1 MVKKSKTAVVDF
13 TVDHSAASLAES
25 WLDGMVKRDSGD
37 QTADTVLPDEEAMQ
51 QPRPARMGLGAKFVP
66 HSKLQSGKAVSECL
80 DKNKKRSVPD
90 VIFRAKALA
99 DSDDENESRTKTIKK
114 SKITVSKPEMTKKQI
129 CEEAKGKIEHDVY
142 SENEKKKKKK
152 KKEVSPVEVE
162 VEVELDNAGPGK
174 EVKTESKDTGLVNTT
189 NISAARAEE
198 LACRPPRRRRIKGK
212 KTRSKQKNIRRDN
225 RPEHLKPGFQNPP
238 SL

>member
-1 MVKKSKTAVVDF
+1 MVDF

-25 WLDGMVKRDSGD
+25 WLDGMVNSGSGH
-37 QTADTVLPDEEAMQ
+37 QTEDAVIAEENANK

-66 HSKLQSGKAVSECL
+66 HSKIQSGKAFSECL

-90 VIFRAKALA
+90 VIFRAKTHA
-99 DSDDENESRTKTIKK
+99 DSDDENESRTKTFKK
-114 SKITVSKPEMTKKQI
+114 SKITAAQPETIKK
-129 CEEAKGKIEHDVY
+129 EVAVEKGDKVEYGVKTDV
-142 SENEKKKKKK
+142 KQKKKK
-152 KKEVSPVEVE
+152 KKEKEEEISPVEVE
-162 VEVELDNAGPGK
+162 QVTAVKGNAA
-174 EVKTESKDTGLVNTT
+174 EQRSESKTSGLVNTT

-212 KTRSKQKNIRRDN
+212 KTRSKQKNIRKDN

-238 SL
+238 TV